1 MDQILKGPLRNQG
14 REGSVHCLERAPL
27 EQGREALSN
36 WRLQHGDL
44 MMALGSMPVILSV
57 VSSVLWV
64 NTV

>member
-14 REGSVHCLERAPL
+14 REDSVHCLKRAPL
-27 EQGREALSN
+27 AQGRAALSN

-44 MMALGSMPVILSV
+44 MMALGSMSV
-57 VSSVLWV
+57 MLLVSRLLWV